1 MKTIGYSYVP
11 LIDPTVDHPLAVRQL
26 VDVVFSG
33 APPLFTRFLR

>member
-11 LIDPTVDHPLAVRQL
+11 LIDPSVDHPLTVRQL

-33 APPLFTRFLR
+33 ASPLFTLT